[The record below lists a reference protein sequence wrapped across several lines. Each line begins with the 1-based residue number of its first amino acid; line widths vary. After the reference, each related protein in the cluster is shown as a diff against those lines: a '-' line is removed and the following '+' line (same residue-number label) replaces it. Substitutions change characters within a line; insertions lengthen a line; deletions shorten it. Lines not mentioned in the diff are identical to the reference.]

1 MLGSILLF
9 FVIFT
14 ILVTS
19 HELGHFLIARMNGI
33 RVTEFFIGMGPTL
46 WQKKKGDT
54 TYSIRLLPVGGACVF
69 DGETGFETEE
79 EQRVFDEHSFQNVS
93 VWGRIATLFAGPFFN
108 FILAYL
114 VALIL
119 VSFSAWSFPTISGLT
134 EDSAAA
140 AAGLAEGDTILRM
153 NGERVYSGQ
162 EVSLLSMFADGDPME
177 IVYQPAG
184 STETRTVSVLPRY
197 DEAAERYFL
206 GIYIGHYDSI
216 PVIKAPLY
224 AWYEVRYYLRATW
237 KSLALLVHGKMRMDD
252 FSGPVG
258 MVKIVDES
266 VETAKPYGLPSVL
279 LTLMDLLILLSTNL
293 GVMNLLPI
301 PALDGGRLIF
311 QFIEAIR
318 GKPVPRDKEGIV
330 HLAGMA
336 LLLVFM
342 VIVLFNDIGKFL

>member
-1 MLGSILLF
+1 MLVSILIF

-14 ILVTS
+14 VLVTS
-19 HELGHFLIARMNGI
+19 HELGHFLIARANGI
-33 RVTEFFIGMGPTL
+33 RVTEFFIGMGPVL
-46 WQKKKGDT
+46 WHKHSGDT
-54 TYSIRLLPVGGACVF
+54 DFSIRLLPIGGACVF

-79 EQRVFDEHSFQNVS
+79 EQHVYDEHSFQNVS

-114 VALIL
+114 VSLIV
-119 VSFSAWSFPTISGLT
+119 VSFSSWNFPTISGLT

-140 AAGLAEGDTILRM
+140 VAGLEAGDTIISM

-162 EVSLLSMFADGDPME
+162 EVSLLSRFADGDPME
-177 IVYQPAG
+177 VVYRDADTGEQ
-184 STETRTVSVLPRY
+184 RTTNVMPRY
-197 DEAAERYFL
+197 DEEDSRYYL
-206 GIYIGHYDSI
+206 GIYIGDYGKV
-216 PVIKAPLY
+216 PVVQTPAY

-237 KSLALLVHGKMRMDD
+237 KSLALLVRGRLSMND

-258 MVKIVDES
+258 MVKMVDDT
-266 VETAKPYGLPSVL
+266 VETAKPYGLPSVV
-279 LTLMDLLILLSTNL
+279 LTLLDLLILLSTNL

-311 QFIEAIR
+311 QFAEVIR
-318 GKPVPRDKEGIV
+318 GKPVPSDKEGLV

-336 LLLVFM
+336 ILLVFM
-342 VIVLFNDIGKFL
+342 VVVLFNDIGKFL